1 MSEDCRHEGG
11 DADARGQGKQVGQ
24 DRVGENA
31 DRIGRLS
38 GNARQKSKVQHQLDE
53 HDDQLAEDEDE
64 EEGSAGVPENV
75 HRDVEDHLGQHIDGG
90 DQKELM
96 FLPEAEEQGQEQLQ
110 QDHDEN
116 ARDQ

>member
-24 DRVGENA
+24 DRIGENA

-53 HDDQLAEDEDE
+53 HDDQLAADVCQKI
-64 EEGSAGVPENV
+64 AGTKAAMP
-75 HRDVEDHLGQHIDGG
+75 
-90 DQKELM
+90 M
-96 FLPEAEEQGQEQLQ
+96 PA
-110 QDHDEN
+110 
-116 ARDQ
+116 ARESRLARIA